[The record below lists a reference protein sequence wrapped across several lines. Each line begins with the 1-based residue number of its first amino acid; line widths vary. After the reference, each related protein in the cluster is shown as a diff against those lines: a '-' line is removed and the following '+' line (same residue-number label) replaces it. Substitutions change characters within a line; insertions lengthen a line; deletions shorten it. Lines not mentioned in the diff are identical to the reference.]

1 LTGQLFLGVLAAI
14 GLVLVAYAQLR
25 LRAHSASRIG
35 AELSRAVLI
44 LTGLAV
50 GWMTSQWGPPAQG
63 LTGILRFVVGFGLVH
78 LPAAFILW
86 SKRQRGVYR

>member
-1 LTGQLFLGVLAAI
+1 MTAELFLGVLAI
-14 GLVLVAYAQLR
+14 GGLALAVYAHMR
-25 LRAHSASRIG
+25 LRVHSASRFG
-35 AELSRAVLI
+35 AELARAVLI

-63 LTGILRFVVGFGLVH
+63 LTGMLRFVIGFGLVH